1 MDLVMELGSGWVI
14 GLILGMVTG
23 LLVSLVLLKDSETQ
37 WVWQSQKDL
46 ELAQVKAKLFV
57 MQKDLD
63 SAQLSEQDLRL
74 QLRRLT
80 EKEKQKE
87 LAQEK
92 ALKWDL
98 A

>member
-1 MDLVMELGSGWVI
+1 MELGSGWVI

-23 LLVSLVLLKDSETQ
+23 LLVSLVLLKDSETP
-37 WVWQSQKDL
+37 WLWESQKEKDL
-46 ELAQVKAKLFV
+46 ESQLVLMKGNLLLLQ
-57 MQKDLD
+57 QELD
-63 SAQLSEQDLRL
+63 SVQLSEQDLRL

>member
-1 MDLVMELGSGWVI
+1 M
-14 GLILGMVTG
+14 
-23 LLVSLVLLKDSETQ
+23 LLVSTVFSAQFLA
-37 WVWQSQKDL
+37 DL
-46 ELAQVKAKLFV
+46 GHVEPRIVELHGNALWTAMV

>member
-46 ELAQVKAKLFV
+46 ELVQAKAKLFV

-80 EKEKQKE
+80 EKEKQKD